1 VKLGRSRHLAGAVAL
16 AATGLA
22 TGGVIAQADD
32 AAPRAR
38 AAAGGGVSLT
48 PQTVEHSAR
57 KGKLGSVTI
66 KNTTTD
72 TLKVT
77 VRVRP
82 WVQNRTTGQ
91 VNPNYN
97 VSLSRYVQA
106 RSSRFNLAAG
116 ASKSVSMMQKRRP
129 PGGSLYA
136 AIEVLGK
143 PRHAKARN
151 GIIPNYRVVGRL
163 RANPTKKRVSLRAG
177 RIGYIGRGGGRQVVI
192 PIRNTGNTLDPIGGS
207 VTFTGPTGKTNALKA
222 ITPIPGQVVNLIGGH
237 ISTFK
242 KGRYTARWSITQ
254 GTKRYTAVRTFT
266 L

>member
-1 VKLGRSRHLAGAVAL
+1 MKLGRSRHLAGAVAL
-16 AATGLA
+16 AAAGLA

-32 AAPRAR
+32 AAPQAR
-38 AAAGGGVSLT
+38 AAAAGGVSVT
-48 PQTVEHSAR
+48 PQTVEHAAR
-57 KGKLGSVTI
+57 KGRLGSVTI
-66 KNTTTD
+66 KNTTSG
-72 TLKVT
+72 TLRMT

-82 WVQNRTTGQ
+82 WIQNRTSGR
-91 VNPNYN
+91 VDPNYK
-97 VSLSRYVQA
+97 VSLSRYVKA
-106 RSSRFNLAAG
+106 RASSFNLGAG
-116 ASKSVSMMQKRRP
+116 RSRTVSMMQRRRP

-151 GIIPNYRVVGRL
+151 GIIPNYRVVARL

-177 RIGYIGRGGGRQVVI
+177 RIGYIGRGAGRQVVI

-207 VTFTGPTGKTNALKA
+207 VTFTGPTSKTNALKA

-242 KGRYTARWSITQ
+242 KGKYTARWSITQ
-254 GTKRYTAVRTFT
+254 GKRHYTAVRTFT

>member
-16 AATGLA
+16 AAAGLA

-38 AAAGGGVSLT
+38 AAAGGVSVT
-48 PQTVEHSAR
+48 PQTVEHTAR
-57 KGKLGSVTI
+57 KGNLGSVTV

-72 TLKVT
+72 TLRVT

-82 WVQNRTTGQ
+82 WIQNRTTGS
-91 VNPNYN
+91 VGANYN
-97 VSLSRYVQA
+97 VSLSRYVA
-106 RSSRFNLAAG
+106 ASPSSFTLRAG
-116 ASKSVSMMQKRRP
+116 ASRSITMKQRRRP

-136 AIEVLGK
+136 AIDVLGK
-143 PRHAKARN
+143 PRNAKARN
-151 GIIPNYRVVGRL
+151 GIIPNYRIVARL

-177 RIGYIGRGGGRQVVI
+177 RIGYIGRGSGRQVVM

-207 VTFTGPTGKTNALKA
+207 VTFTGPTSKTNALKA

-242 KGRYTARWSITQ
+242 KGKYTARWSITQ
-254 GTKRYTAVRTFT
+254 GTRRYTAVRTFT

>member
-1 VKLGRSRHLAGAVAL
+1 MKLVRSRHLAGAVAL
-16 AATGLA
+16 AAAGLA

-32 AAPRAR
+32 AAPRAK
-38 AAAGGGVSLT
+38 AAAGGVSLT

-57 KGKLGSVTI
+57 NGTLGSVTI
-66 KNTTTD
+66 KNTTTG
-72 TLKVT
+72 TLNMT

-82 WVQNRTTGQ
+82 WLQNRTTGQ
-91 VNPNYN
+91 VNANFR
-97 VSLSRYVQA
+97 VSLSRYVSA
-106 RSSRFNLAAG
+106 RQSSFRLPAG
-116 ASKSVSMMQKRRP
+116 ASKSVSIRQRRRP

-136 AIEVLGK
+136 AIDVLGK
-143 PRHAKARN
+143 PRNAKARN

-163 RANPTKKRVSLRAG
+163 RANPTRKRVSLRAG
-177 RIGYIGRGGGRQVVI
+177 RIGYIGRGSERQVVI

-242 KGRYTARWSITQ
+242 KGKYTARWSITQ

>member
-16 AATGLA
+16 AAAGLA

-32 AAPRAR
+32 ATPRAK
-38 AAAGGGVSLT
+38 AAAGGVSLT
-48 PQTVEHSAR
+48 PQTVEHTAR
-57 KGKLGSVTI
+57 KGSLGSVTI
-66 KNTTTD
+66 KNTTSG
-72 TLKVT
+72 TLKMT

-82 WVQNRTTGQ
+82 WIQNRTTGQ
-91 VNPNYN
+91 VNPNLN
-97 VSLSRYVQA
+97 VSLSRYVA
-106 RSSRFNLAAG
+106 ANASSFNLGAG
-116 ASKSVSMMQKRRP
+116 ASKVVSIMQRRTP

-143 PRHAKARN
+143 PRNAKARN

-163 RANPTKKRVSLRAG
+163 RANPTRKRVSLRAG
-177 RIGYIGRGGGRQVVI
+177 TIGFIGRGSGRQVVM

-242 KGRYTARWSITQ
+242 KGKYTARWSITQ

>member
-1 VKLGRSRHLAGAVAL
+1 MKLGRSRHLAGAVAL
-16 AATGLA
+16 AAAGLA

-32 AAPRAR
+32 AAPRAK
-38 AAAGGGVSLT
+38 ASAGGVSVT
-48 PQTVEHSAR
+48 PQTVEHTAR
-57 KGKLGSVTI
+57 KGSLGSVTI
-66 KNTTTD
+66 KNTTSD
-72 TLKVT
+72 TLKMT

-82 WVQNRTTGQ
+82 WIQNRTTGQ
-91 VNPNYN
+91 VNPNLN
-97 VSLSRYVQA
+97 VSLSRYMRA
-106 RSSRFNLAAG
+106 NRSSFNLAAG
-116 ASKSVSMMQKRRP
+116 ASKVVSIMQRRTP

-163 RANPTKKRVSLRAG
+163 RANPSRKRVSLRAG
-177 RIGYIGRGGGRQVVI
+177 RIGYIGRGSGRQVVM

>member
-1 VKLGRSRHLAGAVAL
+1 VKLGRSRQLAGAVAL
-16 AATGLA
+16 AAAGLA

-38 AAAGGGVSLT
+38 AAAGGVVLT
-48 PQTVEHSAR
+48 PQTVEHTAR
-57 KGKLGSVTI
+57 KGTLGSVTI

-82 WVQNRTTGQ
+82 WIQNRTTGQ
-91 VNPNYN
+91 VDPNYN
-97 VSLSRYVQA
+97 VSLSRYVA
-106 RSSRFNLAAG
+106 ANASSFNLAAG
-116 ASKSVSMMQKRRP
+116 ASKSVSMVQRRTP

-143 PRHAKARN
+143 PRNAKARN
-151 GIIPNYRVVGRL
+151 GIIPNYRIVGRL
-163 RANPTKKRVSLRAG
+163 RANPASKRVSLRAG
-177 RIGYIGRGGGRQVVI
+177 RIGFIGRGGGRQVVV

-237 ISTFK
+237 ISDFK
-242 KGRYTARWSITQ
+242 KGKYTARWSITQ

>member
-16 AATGLA
+16 AAAGLA
-22 TGGVIAQADD
+22 TGGVIAQADE
-32 AAPRAR
+32 AAPQAK
-38 AAAGGGVSLT
+38 AAAGGVSLT
-48 PQTVEHSAR
+48 PETVEHTAR
-57 KGKLGSVTI
+57 KGSLGSVTI

-82 WVQNRTTGQ
+82 WAQNRITGA
-91 VNPNYN
+91 VSPNLR
-97 VSLSRYVQA
+97 VSMSRYVVA
-106 RSSRFNLAAG
+106 NASSFSLAAG
-116 ASKSVSMMQKRRP
+116 ATKSVTLNQRRTP

-136 AIEVLGK
+136 AVEVFGK
-143 PRHAKARN
+143 PRNAKARN

-163 RANPTKKRVSLRAG
+163 RANPSKKRVALRAG
-177 RIGYIGRGGGRQVVI
+177 TIGFIGKGAGRQVVI

-207 VTFTGPTGKTNALKA
+207 VSFTGPTGKTNALKA

-237 ISTFK
+237 ISDFK
-242 KGRYTARWSITQ
+242 KGKYTATWSITQ
-254 GTKRYTAVRTFT
+254 GTKRYTAKRTFT

>member
-32 AAPRAR
+32 ATPRAR
-38 AAAGGGVSLT
+38 AAAGGVSLT

-57 KGKLGSVTI
+57 KGNLGSVTI

-177 RIGYIGRGGGRQVVI
+177 RQVVI

>member
-1 VKLGRSRHLAGAVAL
+1 MKLGRSRHLAGAVAL
-16 AATGLA
+16 AAAGLA

-32 AAPRAR
+32 ATPRAH
-38 AAAGGGVSLT
+38 ASAGGVTLV
-48 PQTVEHSAR
+48 PQTVEHTAR
-57 KGKLGSVTI
+57 KGSLGSITV
-66 KNTTTD
+66 KNTTTG
-72 TLKVT
+72 TLKVA

-82 WVQNRTTGQ
+82 WIQNRTTGQ
-91 VNPNYN
+91 VNANYN
-97 VSLSRYVQA
+97 VSLSRYIA
-106 RSSRFNLAAG
+106 AKASSFNLAAG
-116 ASKSVSMMQKRRP
+116 ASRNVSIVQRRRP

-136 AIEVLGK
+136 AIDVLGK

-151 GIIPNYRVVGRL
+151 GIIPNYRIVGRL
-163 RANPTKKRVSLRAG
+163 RANPASKRVSLRAG
-177 RIGYIGRGGGRQVVI
+177 RIGYIGRGSGRQVVM

-242 KGRYTARWSITQ
+242 RGKYTARWSITQ

>member
-1 VKLGRSRHLAGAVAL
+1 MKLGRSRHLAGAVAL
-16 AATGLA
+16 AAAGLA
-22 TGGVIAQADD
+22 TGGVIAQAND

-38 AAAGGGVSLT
+38 ASAGGVSVT
-48 PQTVEHSAR
+48 PQTVEHTAR
-57 KGKLGSVTI
+57 KGSLGSITI

-82 WVQNRTTGQ
+82 WIQNRTTGQ
-91 VNPNYN
+91 VDPNYN
-97 VSLSRYVQA
+97 VSLSRYVA
-106 RSSRFNLAAG
+106 ANASSFNLGAG
-116 ASKSVSMMQKRRP
+116 GTKSVSIMQRRTP

-143 PRHAKARN
+143 PRNGKARN

-163 RANPTKKRVSLRAG
+163 RANPSAKRVSLRAG
-177 RIGYIGRGGGRQVVI
+177 SIGFIGRGSGRQVVM

-242 KGRYTARWSITQ
+242 KGKYTARWSITQ

>member
-16 AATGLA
+16 AAAGLA

-38 AAAGGGVSLT
+38 AAAGGVALT

-57 KGKLGSVTI
+57 KGTLGSVTI
-66 KNTTTD
+66 KNTTTG
-72 TLKVT
+72 TLRMT

-82 WVQNRTTGQ
+82 WIQNRTTGQ
-91 VNPNYN
+91 VNANFN
-97 VSLSRYVQA
+97 VSLSRYVRA
-106 RSSRFNLAAG
+106 STSSFNLAAG
-116 ASKSVSMMQKRRP
+116 SSRSVSIIQRRTP

-136 AIEVLGK
+136 AIDVLGK
-143 PRHAKARN
+143 PRNAKARN

-163 RANPTKKRVSLRAG
+163 RANPTHRRVSLSAG
-177 RIGYIGRGGGRQVVI
+177 RIGYIGSGAGRQVVI

-207 VTFTGPTGKTNALKA
+207 VTFTGPTSKTNALKA

>member
-16 AATGLA
+16 AAAGLA
-22 TGGVIAQADD
+22 TGGVIAQAND
-32 AAPRAR
+32 AAPRAK
-38 AAAGGGVSLT
+38 ASAGGGVSVT
-48 PQTVEHSAR
+48 PQTVEHTAR
-57 KGKLGSVTI
+57 KGALGSVTI

-82 WVQNRTTGQ
+82 WIQNRTTGQ
-91 VNPNYN
+91 VNANFN
-97 VSLSRYVQA
+97 VSLSRYVA
-106 RSSRFNLAAG
+106 ASASSFNLSAG
-116 ASKSVSMMQKRRP
+116 ASRSVSIVQRRTP

-136 AIEVLGK
+136 AIDVLGK
-143 PRHAKARN
+143 PRNAKARN

-163 RANPTKKRVSLRAG
+163 RANPASKRVSLRAG
-177 RIGYIGRGGGRQVVI
+177 RIGFIGSGAGRQVVI

-237 ISTFK
+237 ISGFK
-242 KGRYTARWSITQ
+242 KGKYTARWSITQ
-254 GTKRYTAVRTFT
+254 GNKRYTAVRTFT

>member
-16 AATGLA
+16 AAAGLA
-22 TGGVIAQADD
+22 TGGVIAQADE
-32 AAPRAR
+32 ATPRAK
-38 AAAGGGVSLT
+38 AAAGGVTLV
-48 PQTVEHSAR
+48 PQTVEHTAR
-57 KGKLGSVTI
+57 KGRLGSITI

-82 WVQNRTTGQ
+82 WIQNRTTGR
-91 VNPNYN
+91 VDPNYN
-97 VSLSRYVQA
+97 VSLGRYVA
-106 RSSRFNLAAG
+106 ASSSSFNLAAG
-116 ASKSVSMMQKRRP
+116 RSRSVSMMQRRTP

-143 PRHAKARN
+143 PRNAKARN

-163 RANPTKKRVSLRAG
+163 RANPSKKRVSLRAG
-177 RIGYIGRGGGRQVVI
+177 RVGFIGSGSGRQVVM

-207 VTFTGPTGKTNALKA
+207 VTFTGPTSKTNALKA